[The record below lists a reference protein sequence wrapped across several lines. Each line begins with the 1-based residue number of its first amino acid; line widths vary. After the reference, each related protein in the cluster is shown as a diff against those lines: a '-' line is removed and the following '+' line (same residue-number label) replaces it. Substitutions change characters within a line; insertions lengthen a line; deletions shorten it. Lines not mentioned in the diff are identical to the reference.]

1 MSNQRL
7 LQLLT
12 CPRCRDSDLIGLNEE
27 LPDGALTCTTCK
39 ASYPVRDGIPILLPP
54 DLDASTVQDE
64 LDHAHEHKHAQAD
77 YFDRGVAEEFEITR
91 PAGAPLA
98 YQWLM
103 AEKFRRS
110 VALLAPLQDA
120 TVVDACCGSGMDA
133 EFLARE
139 GASVIALDISEGCAA
154 RAKERAQRH
163 GLDYLVVVG
172 DVEHLPIRS
181 QAAEMA
187 YVHDGLHH
195 LTEPMIGIHELARVA
210 SRAISINEPSEA
222 LMTQFAIKVGLA
234 LQREPAGNKVERLS
248 AHHVSR
254 ELAEAGFQVDATRYL
269 MYYQHEPG
277 RIMRLMSRPGFQTIY
292 RWAVRLADIAI
303 GRWGNKLQLTA
314 VKSGFDGKNTVPRNS
329 DPALR

>member
-1 MSNQRL
+1 MRPA
-7 LQLLT
+7 T
-12 CPRCRDSDLIGLNEE
+12 RY
-27 LPDGALTCTTCK
+27 GA
-39 ASYPVRDGIPILLPP
+39 ASPSCSPP
-54 DLDASTVQDE
+54 DFDASTVHDE

-77 YFDRGVAEEFEITR
+77 YFDREVAEEFEITR
-91 PAGAPLA
+91 PTGAPLA

-110 VALLAPLQDA
+110 VALLAPLQDT

-133 EFLARE
+133 EFLARQ
-139 GASVIALDISEGCAA
+139 GARVIALDISEGCAI
-154 RAKERAQRH
+154 RAKERAARH

-172 DVEHLPIRS
+172 DIEHLPIRS
-181 QAAEMA
+181 RSADMA

-195 LTEPMIGIHELARVA
+195 LTEPMIGIRELARVA
-210 SRAISINEPSEA
+210 SKAISINEPSEA
-222 LMTQFAIKVGLA
+222 LVTQIAIKVGLA
-234 LQREPAGNKVERLS
+234 LQREPAGNKVERLNPTN
-248 AHHVSR
+248 VGR

-292 RWAVRLADIAI
+292 RWAVRLADLAI

-314 VKSGFDGKNTVPRNS
+314 VRSGGDR
-329 DPALR
+329 

>member
-12 CPRCRDSDLIGLNEE
+12 CPRCRDSDLLGLDEG
-27 LPDGALTCTTCK
+27 LSDGALTCATCE
-39 ASYPVRDGIPILLPP
+39 ASYPVRGGIPILLPP
-54 DLDASTVQDE
+54 DFDASNIHDE
-64 LDHAHEHKHAQAD
+64 LDHDHEHKHAQAD

-91 PAGAPLA
+91 PAGTPLA

-110 VALLAPLQDA
+110 VAMLAPLQDA

-133 EFLARE
+133 EFLARQ

-154 RAKERAQRH
+154 RAKERAERH

-172 DVEHLPIRS
+172 DIEHLPIRS
-181 QAAEMA
+181 QSADMA

-195 LTEPMIGIHELARVA
+195 LAEPMIGIHELARVA
-210 SRAISINEPSEA
+210 SGAISINEPSQA
-222 LMTQFAIKVGLA
+222 LATQIAIRFGLA
-234 LQREPAGNKVERLS
+234 LQREPAGNQVERLN
-248 AHHVSR
+248 ADHVSR
-254 ELAEAGFQVDATRYL
+254 ELTEAGFQVDATRYL

-277 RIMRLMSRPGFQTIY
+277 GLMRLMSRPGFQTIY
-292 RWAVRLADIAI
+292 RWAVGLANLAI

-314 VKSGFDGKNTVPRNS
+314 VRSGVDR
-329 DPALR
+329 